1 MFLTMDLG
9 KALDWVILSSVVILV
24 YDWTAQPD
32 PIASAPSSH
41 YSVMP
46 TR

>member
-1 MFLTMDLG
+1 MDLG
-9 KALDWVILSSVVILV
+9 KTLDWVILSSAVTLV